1 MKKIISFFCAISLL
15 IGIAPL
21 NTLAFH
27 DIEQS
32 KSEGAL
38 LLEKCG
44 FSSDYVSLLALDVE
58 EDLNDLSFLGIANN
72 KIEIA
77 DIDENSIITYRY
89 SITDDTTDKYKVT
102 KLPDGSVVVDITEG
116 NLSDQI
122 TRLADGTVLI
132 NGIDYGAIVSPRRM
146 SNTEYSRSRMG
157 SVADYTKY
165 LGKTSNANVELS
177 KKIVSYTI
185 TALCTLLATCFGIPS
200 KFATLMA
207 EVSKS
212 VLRAANAGN
221 PTSKSVSYEQHKYE
235 RYDSIGTDRYY
246 RYIAYCYPAVNFGGT
261 VSQEIY
267 YQHTYFT

>member
-1 MKKIISFFCAISLL
+1 M
-15 IGIAPL
+15 
-21 NTLAFH
+21 
-27 DIEQS
+27 
-32 KSEGAL
+32 
-38 LLEKCG
+38 LEKCG

-58 EDLNDLSFLGIANN
+58 EDLNDLSFLGIENN

-77 DIDENSIITYRY
+77 DIDENSMITYRY

-122 TRLADGTVLI
+122 TKLADGTVLI

-177 KKIVSYTI
+177 KKS
-185 TALCTLLATCFGIPS
+185 
-200 KFATLMA
+200 
-207 EVSKS
+207 S
-212 VLRAANAGN
+212 V
-221 PTSKSVSYEQHKYE
+221 TQ
-235 RYDSIGTDRYY
+235 
-246 RYIAYCYPAVNFGGT
+246 
-261 VSQEIY
+261 
-267 YQHTYFT
+267 

>member
-1 MKKIISFFCAISLL
+1 M
-15 IGIAPL
+15 
-21 NTLAFH
+21 
-27 DIEQS
+27 
-32 KSEGAL
+32 
-38 LLEKCG
+38 
-44 FSSDYVSLLALDVE
+44 
-58 EDLNDLSFLGIANN
+58 
-72 KIEIA
+72 
-77 DIDENSIITYRY
+77 ITYRY

-102 KLPDGSVVVDITEG
+102 KLPDGSIVVDITEG

-122 TRLADGTVLI
+122 TKLADGTVLI
-132 NGIDYGAIVSPRRM
+132 NGIDYGAIVSPRM
-146 SNTEYSRSRMG
+146 SNTEYSHSIAG

-185 TALCTLLATCFGIPS
+185 TALCALLATCFGIPS